1 MLILTRK
8 ATEDVLLTI
17 NGHTITVR
25 VVETRGNGKVR
36 LGFEAPPGVTIHR
49 REIHDAINSTHA
61 ATDG

>member
-1 MLILTRK
+1 
-8 ATEDVLLTI
+8 
-17 NGHTITVR
+17 VR

-36 LGFEAPPGVTIHR
+36 LGFEAPPEVTIHR